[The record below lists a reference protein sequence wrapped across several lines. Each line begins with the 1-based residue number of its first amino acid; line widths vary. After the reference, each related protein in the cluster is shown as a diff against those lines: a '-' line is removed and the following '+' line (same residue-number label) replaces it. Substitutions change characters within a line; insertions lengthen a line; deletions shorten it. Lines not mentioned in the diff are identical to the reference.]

1 VLEPN
6 VRKVLIVDD
15 NADQARPLA
24 MILRHSGYD
33 AQFVESGEAALR
45 RLRDQVPGLMIVDLM
60 MPGMTGIDV
69 LREVRTD
76 PRTRTVPVV
85 IYSACSDEKEM
96 ARARHEGAN
105 DYWVK
110 VAMRIDEIRLRVEQ
124 YFTTGAG
131 ASLAVH

>member
-1 VLEPN
+1 MSELN
-6 VRKVLIVDD
+6 ARKVLIVDD

-24 MILRHSGYD
+24 LILRHSGYD

-45 RLRDQVPGLMIVDLM
+45 RLREQVPGLMIVDLM

-124 YFTTGAG
+124 YFSSGAG
-131 ASLAVH
+131 ARLPVQ